1 MTQDA
6 PLTSLTLPFWALLA
20 AAALGLSSS
29 AACAEEISSVYTPL
43 DFAKCKD
50 ATPEDMKD
58 YGSVSICP
66 GQDGI
71 DVRVAEGDLRM
82 FVSYGPDA
90 ATQTAA
96 YETVPQFNSIGETLE
111 WRGAKEA
118 GTWSPFATIVRFRW
132 DVDGKKGSTLVVTK
146 LGKDDACH
154 VAYVEATGNPQA
166 NEQARMIADRDARA
180 FRCKTD
186 KAKTYGAGAN

>member
-6 PLTSLTLPFWALLA
+6 PLTSLTLPFWLLLA

-50 ATPEDMKD
+50 ATPDDMKE

-66 GQDGI
+66 GHDGI
-71 DVRVAEGDLRM
+71 DVRVAEGDLRI
-82 FVSYGPDA
+82 FVSYGPNA

-96 YETVPQFNSIGETLE
+96 YETIPQFNSIGETLE
-111 WRGAKEA
+111 WRGAKET

-154 VAYVEATGNPQA
+154 VAYVEATGNPHA
-166 NEQARMIADRDARA
+166 NDQARMIADRDARA
-180 FRCKTD
+180 FRCKID
-186 KAKTYGAGAN
+186 KAKTYNGGAD